1 LSSVREDS
9 DVEEPTSGPIICKLQ
24 LGAHTTA
31 AQTKS
36 LITQKLIL
44 KSKDVMGAPQSKQ
57 ALLFIDDLNIP
68 IAEAYGSKPPL
79 EFIRQFVELGGFYDI
94 KHLEWKHVQDIA
106 TVACCT
112 PLNVGGN
119 EISTRLLS
127 HFCILVLPAT
137 SLQSLQRIFQVL
149 EGLLQ
154 AHKSIIVSK
163 ETAALLFMHES
174 TRIFHDR
181 LVDLAEKET
190 FYQFLSNELNNYF
203 KISWTKEKLME
214 EFPIFVDFLDYTIP
228 VDKRIYRYVP
238 SQKVLLL
245 TLEEYYMRM
254 QKKES
259 EDTDRGCGEG
269 TVLKEQMLDLR
280 TLTAAAGSRS
290 EDWGWKDFA
299 QLCLVPPLPAYLEQ
313 EDLISMVFF
322 KETIQHVIR
331 AARVFRQ
338 QDSHMTLIGWNG
350 NGKATCASLAC
361 FISECSIYR
370 LSTFYSYSFAHFQE
384 DIKKVYKQA
393 GAEGKR
399 TVLLITDSDIIQES
413 FLEVLSCILK
423 SGQVP
428 NLFEKDEL
436 SNIMESLTSA
446 SEMTKDSNKMDDMYS
461 FFLHRVR
468 QNLHIVLT
476 VNPAGLV
483 FRQYLQIY
491 PAIVNCCTVD
501 WYENWPEE
509 ALCHVAK
516 SYFSQNQTFKNENL
530 RDIFIPMTVNIH
542 KNASMI
548 IEKYLKET
556 KRHYYI
562 TPKSYLQFINTFS
575 IILRTTK
582 EEMLS
587 ERACYHSGLTKILD
601 GTSQIANMQDELLV
615 LGPQIESKSKVYLI
629 RKCSSHPLKI
639 LNNFLSGLT

>member
-1 LSSVREDS
+1 MYEYTSLSSVREDS

-36 LITQKLIL
+36 LIMQKLIL

-259 EDTDRGCGEG
+259 E
-269 TVLKEQMLDLR
+269 
-280 TLTAAAGSRS
+280 
-290 EDWGWKDFA
+290 
-299 QLCLVPPLPAYLEQ
+299 
-313 EDLISMVFF
+313 ISMVFF

-436 SNIMESLTSA
+436 NNIMESLTSA

-476 VNPAGLV
+476 VNPTGLV